1 MGFNN
6 QKPQKTKSDILVA
19 VAALQDDDPRLAA
32 TAAALAGEKQIEESV
47 SLRLYRMGE
56 AAEVTGRSRCTLWR
70 AIKAGRIKTVQLRE
84 GGAHLIPE
92 VELRKLAGLS

>member
-1 MGFNN
+1 MQTDERF
-6 QKPQKTKSDILVA
+6 KRILEATPQ
-19 VAALQDDDPRLAA
+19 QLAA
-32 TAAALAGEKQIEESV
+32 IDAALAGQTKTEEPA
-47 SLRLYRMGE
+47 SLRLYRMCE

-70 AIKAGRIKTVQLRE
+70 AIKAGRIRTVQLRE